1 MRFLTEIQFAT
12 TGSIE
17 SPDVGFITI
26 YANTDGNLYAET
38 LNGNQVKLSNNV
50 A

>member
-1 MRFLTEIQFAT
+1 MKFLSEIQFAT
-12 TGSIE
+12 TSSME
-17 SPDVGFITI
+17 SPPSGFITI

-38 LNGNQVKLSNNV
+38 PNGNQIKLSNTV

>member
-1 MRFLTEIQFAT
+1 MRFLTEIQLVT
-12 TGSIE
+12 SSSME
-17 SPDVGFITI
+17 SPPNGFITI

-38 LNGNQVKLSNNV
+38 SDGNQIKLSINV

>member
-12 TGSIE
+12 SGSME
-17 SPDVGFITI
+17 APPSGFVTI

-38 LNGNQVKLSNNV
+38 SDGNQVKLSINV